1 MRSVFSLR
9 SGELGHGGRLLAVGA
24 EVESEQ
30 AESGKGYGHSSSP
43 QSSVEVVDM
52 KTWEGLIFPVSKQR
66 PKFLLD

>member
-43 QSSVEVVDM
+43 QGSVEVVDM
-52 KTWEGLIFPVSKQR
+52 KTWEGL
-66 PKFLLD
+66 